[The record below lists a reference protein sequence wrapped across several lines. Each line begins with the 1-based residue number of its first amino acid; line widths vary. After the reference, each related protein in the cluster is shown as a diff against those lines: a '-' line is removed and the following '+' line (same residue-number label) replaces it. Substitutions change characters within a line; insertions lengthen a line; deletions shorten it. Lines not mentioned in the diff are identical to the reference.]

1 MEGHYA
7 PIVSSCQG
15 HECQSRVTVRSGSP
29 SLPVAADP
37 VRLVS
42 AASLLETSIVV
53 EARHGD
59 PGGRELDLLVHQ
71 AGVQVVAVTADHIE
85 IAREAWRRFGRG
97 RHPAGLNFGD
107 CFSYA
112 LAQTSGEPLLFKGG
126 DFSQT
131 DIPAAT

>member
-1 MEGHYA
+1 VIDTSALIAILLDEPEA
-7 PIVSSCQG
+7 
-15 HECQSRVTVRSGSP
+15 EWFERVI
-29 SLPVAADP
+29 AADP

-71 AGVQVVAVTADHIE
+71 AGVQVVAVTADRIE

-97 RHPAGLNFGD
+97 RHPAGLDFGD
-107 CFSYA
+107 GFSYA

-131 DIPAAT
+131 DIPAVK